1 MTTIAITGGIGS
13 GKSVVS
19 EILRNMNFAVYD
31 CDSKAKLLMAQSSD
45 IKNKIK
51 TLISED
57 AITGTGNIDKKIL
70 SKIVFN
76 DINSLN
82 TLNSIVHNAVKHN
95 FNEWRLSLSPKIC
108 WVETA
113 ILYESGFDKIVDCA
127 WEVSAPIELRRERVI
142 KRNNLSLQEVN
153 ARINS
158 QKPIKGE
165 LPTKLIINDG
175 ITPLLPQIESL
186 ISALTSPT

>member
-19 EILRNMNFAVYD
+19 QILQSMGFAVYD

-51 TLISED
+51 ASISKE
-57 AITGTGNIDKKIL
+57 AITINGDIDKKHL
-70 SKIVFN
+70 AQIVFN
-76 DINSLN
+76 DKKSLN
-82 TLNSIVHNAVKHN
+82 TLNSIVHHAVRQD
-95 FNEWRLSLSPKIC
+95 FNEWRLSLFQKIC

-127 WEVSAPIELRRERVI
+127 WKVSAPIELRRERVI
-142 KRNNLSLQEVN
+142 KRNNLTLQEVN

-165 LPTKLIINDG
+165 LPTKIIINDE
-175 ITPLLPQIESL
+175 ITPLLPQIENL
-186 ISALTSPT
+186 ISTLSF